1 MRFLQCRLSSP
12 HLRNTTTM
20 PSSPSRGSGLLF
32 FSLAMVACLFTVV
45 LSADSEWTWFDCQSS
60 STAASSS
67 TNSTF
72 WSNVVALLDALPSA
86 AAPTGFASLSLGNG
100 TDRAFVRGICRG
112 DSTASQCT
120 TYLRNAALSI
130 RSHCNSTRRA
140 AIWYDDGSTVT
151 YPAPMF
157 CFVSYA
163 DTNASTAHEDAYW
176 QEFQNSFVVSNTAV
190 LETAYSTLM
199 SSLAAR
205 VVVNGSGTGTPP
217 SPAPMFATGA
227 AVYDPTAPN
236 GTMYGL
242 LQCMRDRTAAECAK
256 CLNDSVQQLPS
267 CCRGHRGGIVMG
279 YNCYLRMEV
288 YPYYDLALDGPP
300 LVLAPAPA
308 PAPSTFSGESRPGKK
323 TFGATLP
330 IALAVGTVLAAVL
343 VVVAIFLCRR
353 NKAKQKQ
360 NPQDNSISKEED
372 MEYFESERLNLV
384 AIRAATNNFSDENKL
399 GEGGFGEVFKGTLQ
413 DGEEIAV
420 KRLSQNS
427 SQGFHELKNELVLAA
442 KLKHRNLVQLLG
454 VCLQEEKLLIYEYMP
469 NRSLDTFL
477 LDPVR
482 RQQLDWSKRFA
493 IICGIARGL
502 LYLHVESRLKVIHRD
517 LKPSNVLLDADMN
530 PKISDFGIAR
540 AFHGDQSRDIT
551 RQPVGTLGY
560 MSPEYAYWG
569 HVSSKSDMFSFG
581 VIVLEMVTG
590 RRNNSAYDSEIDSV
604 SVLSHVWEK
613 WRAGSTADV
622 VDPLLAES
630 GYPETEVLNCIE
642 VGLLCVQENP
652 ADRPDASAVVLML
665 SSPTSTSDD
674 RRTPSRPAFA
684 FSSGFPAAASGGPAA
699 GSWSS
704 DSVLIGDQ
712 QRSTAAVSENEM
724 SISELQPR

>member
-1 MRFLQCRLSSP
+1 
-12 HLRNTTTM
+12 M
-20 PSSPSRGSGLLF
+20 PSSPSRGSALLF
-32 FSLAMVACLFTVV
+32 FLAMVASLFTVV
-45 LSADSEWTWFDCQSS
+45 LSTDSKWTWFDCQSS
-60 STAASSS
+60 SVAAASS

-72 WSNVVALLDALPSA
+72 WSNVVALLDELPSA
-86 AAPTGFASLSLGNG
+86 AVPTGVASLSRGNG

-112 DSTASQCT
+112 DSTAAQCA
-120 TYLRNAALSI
+120 TYVQNAALGI
-130 RSHCNSTRRA
+130 RSRCNTTRRA
-140 AIWYDDGSTVT
+140 AIWYDDGSAVAN
-151 YPAPMF
+151 PAPMF

-163 DTNASTAHEDAYW
+163 DTNASTAYEDAYR
-176 QEFQNSFVVSNTAV
+176 QEFQNGAVVSNTV
-190 LETAYSTLM
+190 TFETTYNTLM
-199 SSLAAR
+199 SRLAR
-205 VVVNGSGTGTPP
+205 QVVDGSATSST
-217 SPAPMFATGA
+217 APMFATGA
-227 AVYDPTAPN
+227 AVYDSTAPN

-242 LQCMRDRTAAECAK
+242 LQCMRDRTAAECRK
-256 CLNDSVQQLPS
+256 CLNDSVQRLPS
-267 CCRGHRGGIVMG
+267 CCSGHRGGLVLG

-288 YPYYDLALDGPP
+288 YPYYDLALDGTP
-300 LVLAPAPA
+300 LLAPA
-308 PAPSTFSGESRPGKK
+308 PAPSTFVGESRP
-323 TFGATLP
+323 
-330 IALAVGTVLAAVL
+330 
-343 VVVAIFLCRR
+343 
-353 NKAKQKQ
+353 
-360 NPQDNSISKEED
+360 DNSSSKEED
-372 MEYFESERLNLV
+372 IGYFESEQLNLV
-384 AIRAATNNFSDENKL
+384 VIRAATNNFSEENKL

-420 KRLSQNS
+420 KRLSKNS

-454 VCLQEEKLLIYEYMP
+454 VCLQEEKMLIYEYMP

-502 LYLHVESRLKVIHRD
+502 LYLHDESRLKVIHRD

-551 RQPVGTLGY
+551 RRPVGTLGY
-560 MSPEYAYWG
+560 MAPEYAYWG

-581 VIVLEMVTG
+581 VIILEMVTG

-604 SVLSHVWEK
+604 SVLSHVWDK
-613 WRAGSTADV
+613 WRTGSTADV

-630 GYPETEVLNCIE
+630 GYPEGEVLNCIE

-674 RRTPSRPAFA
+674 RRAPSRPAFA
-684 FSSGFPAAASGGPAA
+684 FSSGITAAASYDGPRAA
-699 GSWSS
+699 SWSS
-704 DSVLIGDQ
+704 DSVLISNQ
-712 QRSTAAVSENEM
+712 QQLVAAVSENEM

>member
-1 MRFLQCRLSSP
+1 
-12 HLRNTTTM
+12 M

-32 FSLAMVACLFTVV
+32 FLAMVASLFTVV

-60 STAASSS
+60 LTAASSS

-86 AAPTGFASLSLGNG
+86 AAPTGFASLSRGNG

-112 DSTASQCT
+112 DSTPAQCA
-120 TYLRNAALSI
+120 TYLQNAALGI
-130 RSHCNSTRRA
+130 RSRCNTTRRA

-163 DTNASTAHEDAYW
+163 DTNASTAYEDTYR
-176 QEFQNSFVVSNTAV
+176 QEMDNNFVVSNTAV

-199 SSLAAR
+199 SSLSGR
-205 VVVNGSGTGTPP
+205 VVNGSTTP

-227 AVYDPTAPN
+227 AVYDATAPN

-267 CCRGHRGGIVMG
+267 CCRGHRGGIVIG

-300 LVLAPAPA
+300 LLAPA
-308 PAPSTFSGESRPGKK
+308 PAPSTFAGVGRPGKK
-323 TFGATLP
+323 TFGTTLP
-330 IALAVGTVLAAVL
+330 VALAVGTVLAAV
-343 VVVAIFLCRR
+343 VVVGIFLYRR

-360 NPQDNSISKEED
+360 NPQDNNSSKEED
-372 MEYFESERLNLV
+372 TEYFVSEQLNLV
-384 AIRAATNNFSDENKL
+384 VIRAATNNFSDENKL
-399 GEGGFGEVFKGTLQ
+399 GEGGFGEVFKPRQRLQ
-413 DGEEIAV
+413 SSGNERGGSEAVGDAVTHDG
-420 KRLSQNS
+420 
-427 SQGFHELKNELVLAA
+427 
-442 KLKHRNLVQLLG
+442 
-454 VCLQEEKLLIYEYMP
+454 
-469 NRSLDTFL
+469 
-477 LDPVR
+477 DPVR

-540 AFHGDQSRDIT
+540 AFQGDQSRDIT
-551 RQPVGTLGY
+551 RRPVGTLGY

-590 RRNNSAYDSEIDSV
+590 RRNNCAYDSEIDSV

-613 WRAGSTADV
+613 WRTGSTADV
-622 VDPLLAES
+622 VDPLLSES
-630 GYPETEVLNCIE
+630 GYSESEVLNCIE
-642 VGLLCVQENP
+642 IGLLCVQENP

-684 FSSGFPAAASGGPAA
+684 FSSGFTAAASGGPTA